1 MKTSE
6 LTDKDLGG
14 KALVQK
20 YVRTIPESDAVFCPV
35 RTDTFYS
42 LIRIEERER
51 FWYNRWSFAKLYD
64 CKRMMKNVWYES
76 AF

>member
-1 MKTSE
+1 MKASE

-20 YVRTIPESDAVFCPV
+20 SVRTIPESDAVFCPV

-51 FWYNRWSFAKLYD
+51 FWYNR
-64 CKRMMKNVWYES
+64 
-76 AF
+76 